1 MKKELKIT
9 VLAVSFAAFGIL
21 PAFAQSK
28 ADNSAK
34 PAKAARAVGSNSAQ
48 AKKKADK
55 SSSQRVV
62 FAPSSSRDPFLSM
75 EEVEVIEKA
84 RLAEQ
89 KRLADEKKRLEEL
102 ERQRRAEAEK
112 QRLYEEDL
120 KRNPA
125 RAVMG
130 KIQIDGIVG
139 TDAIINGKFVSKGDT
154 VEGATIVKVSE
165 NSVSFVYKGQKF
177 VKKLPLM

>member
-1 MKKELKIT
+1 M
-9 VLAVSFAAFGIL
+9 
-21 PAFAQSK
+21 PK
-28 ADNSAK
+28 AK
-34 PAKAARAVGSNSAQ
+34 
-48 AKKKADK
+48 
-55 SSSQRVV
+55 
-62 FAPSSSRDPFLSM
+62 
-75 EEVEVIEKA
+75 VIEKA

-125 RAVMG
+125 RAVIG
-130 KIQIDGIVG
+130 KIKIDGIVG

-154 VEGATIVKVSE
+154 VEGATVVKVSE
-165 NSVSFVYKGQKF
+165 EAVTFVYKGQKF